1 MRVILAIMVFCLST
15 ISAFAQPPAKVVLAK
30 VFEKEIFKTNQMV
43 GVLEFDKLSGIS
55 PEIAGLIEKVSFKEG
70 MQIKK
75 GDILVR
81 LNSEFIQ
88 QSINIRS
95 KEKEGVSI
103 KIQNAEK
110 NLNRF
115 EMLYKEEAA
124 TEKAYD
130 DLADRLRELQKHHEM
145 IQLQIDKFQLEIK
158 KSSIRAPFDGII
170 LQKFKN
176 EGEWVSPGTPVCLLG
191 STADMVVNVAVSED
205 LIRFIHPG
213 NNIFLSINAVSKE
226 FKGTVQQ
233 IKPVADI
240 ATKTFQVKINVPY
253 FKSAIQN
260 MSASVHVPVSGQMKL
275 RMIKRDALIRY
286 QGKDLVYTVKE
297 GKANVLPINIVV
309 YDGEYLGVDNPYIV
323 PGMPLVVDGNDRL
336 KPDQEVEIID
346 KNSKD

>member
-1 MRVILAIMVFCLST
+1 
-15 ISAFAQPPAKVVLAK
+15 
-30 VFEKEIFKTNQMV
+30 
-43 GVLEFDKLSGIS
+43 
-55 PEIAGLIEKVSFKEG
+55 GLIEKVSFKEG

-88 QSINIRS
+88 QSIDIRS

-130 DLADRLRELQKHHEM
+130 DLADRLRELQTHHEM
-145 IQLQIDKFQLEIK
+145 IQLQIDKFQLEMK

-176 EGEWVSPGTPVCLLG
+176 EGEWVSPGTPVCSLG

-213 NNIFLSINAVSKE
+213 SNIFLSINAVSKE

-233 IKPVADI
+233 ITPVADI
-240 ATKTFQVKINVPY
+240 ATKTFQIKISVPY
-253 FKSAIQN
+253 FQSAIQN
-260 MSASVHVPVSGQMKL
+260 MSASVHVPVSDQMKL

-286 QGKDLVYTVKE
+286 QGKDLVYTIKE
-297 GKANVLPINIVV
+297 GKATVLPINIVV